1 MPSLRVT
8 MIPVGPLEA
17 NCVILTADAQRDAI
31 VFDPGADPD
40 TIFAE
45 LDRLEVTAAM
55 LVQTHCHGDHIG
67 ALSEVKARFPAAP
80 VVVHEAEREWLSR
93 PMLNLSMMMGEQIT
107 GPEPDRNLV
116 DGDVIE
122 LGAIR
127 LSTLHVPGH
136 SPGSVAFYASPDDG
150 GPLLVAGDALFAGGI
165 GRTDFPGGSFEQLAD
180 GIRQKLYTLPDET
193 PVYPG
198 HGPATTI
205 GAEKRSNPFV
215 RAS

>member
-1 MPSLRVT
+1 MPNLHVT

-17 NCVILTADAQRDAI
+17 NCIILTADGQREAV

-40 TIFAE
+40 TILAE
-45 LDRLEVTAAM
+45 LDRLDVTVGI

-67 ALSEVKARFPAAP
+67 ALSEVKARFPEAP
-80 VVVHEAEREWLSR
+80 VVIHEAEREWLSR
-93 PMLNLSMMMGEQIT
+93 PMLNLSMMMGVQVT
-107 GPEPDRNLV
+107 GPEPDRLLV

-122 LGAIR
+122 FGVIR

-136 SPGSVAFYASPDDG
+136 SPGSVAFYAAPDDG
-150 GPLLVAGDALFAGGI
+150 GPLVVAGDALFAGGI

-180 GIRQKLYTLPDET
+180 AIRGKLYTLPDDT

-215 RAS
+215 RAF